1 MNTDGLGT
9 PLEASVSTNNI
20 NNNANTKTDNQS
32 TSQLEMNVYSLS
44 NINDDP
50 DRVDEA
56 PPMTQL
62 GYEDPNVAAWRERVA
77 VKMGGGKVKGTPGR
91 KSGGVG
97 VREESVSRRGESLG
111 IAKRTRLAASG
122 R

>member
-9 PLEASVSTNNI
+9 PLEASGSTNN
-20 NNNANTKTDNQS
+20 NNNNSNTKTDNQS

-77 VKMGGGKVKGTPGR
+77 VKMGGGKVKGGTPGR
-91 KSGGVG
+91 KGVG
-97 VREESVSRRGESLG
+97 KANGEGLG